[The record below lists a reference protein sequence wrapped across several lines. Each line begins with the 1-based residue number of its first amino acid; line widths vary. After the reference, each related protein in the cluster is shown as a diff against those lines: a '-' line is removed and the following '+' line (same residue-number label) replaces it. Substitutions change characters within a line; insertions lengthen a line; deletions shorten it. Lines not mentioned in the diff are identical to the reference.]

1 MMRLPALGGFLVAL
15 IACFAFSQEAPAT
28 GPAYRGPITRVEGI
42 FVAPVPN
49 VPFSAIVTIESRQL
63 LSDGST
69 EATSTRHQIAR
80 DTAGRIRN
88 ELRELMPGGFTGTPT
103 LISTHLYDPE
113 TRLSTFLNPAT
124 RIARQMLL
132 RSPMQ
137 IPPPFP
143 VAAKNAAVKDED
155 LGTQVLENV
164 TVHGLRRTRTI
175 PANLSG
181 TGTPVEVTDEYW
193 YSEDMRLN
201 MLIVH
206 EDPRSGKQTIT
217 VTQMDRSEPAAEL
230 FQIPSEY
237 KVVDETPNR

>member
-1 MMRLPALGGFLVAL
+1 
-15 IACFAFSQEAPAT
+15 
-28 GPAYRGPITRVEGI
+28 
-42 FVAPVPN
+42 
-49 VPFSAIVTIESRQL
+49 
-63 LSDGST
+63 
-69 EATSTRHQIAR
+69 
-80 DTAGRIRN
+80 
-88 ELRELMPGGFTGTPT
+88 
-103 LISTHLYDPE
+103 
-113 TRLSTFLNPAT
+113 
-124 RIARQMLL
+124 
-132 RSPMQ
+132 
-137 IPPPFP
+137 
-143 VAAKNAAVKDED
+143 
-155 LGTQVLENV
+155 VLENV